1 MKIVVAISG
10 ASGALYAKTLL
21 ETLKATDHKISLIAT
36 ENALKIAR
44 EEIDL
49 DYRELG
55 FPSHNLK
62 DFKAP
67 GASGSNPCDQM
78 VIIPCSMG
86 TLGRIA
92 HGTSDNL
99 ILRTADVCL
108 KEHKKLILVPR
119 ETPLSLIHIEN
130 MRLLTLSGAVILPA
144 VPSFY
149 SRPTTIQDLV
159 NTVVA
164 RVLDHMGIE
173 NRLSPRY
180 KE

>member
-21 ETLKATDHKISLIAT
+21 ETLKATDHKVSLIVT
-36 ENALKIAR
+36 ENAVKIAR
-44 EEIDL
+44 EEIHL

-92 HGTSDNL
+92 HGISDNL
-99 ILRTADVCL
+99 LLRTADVCL